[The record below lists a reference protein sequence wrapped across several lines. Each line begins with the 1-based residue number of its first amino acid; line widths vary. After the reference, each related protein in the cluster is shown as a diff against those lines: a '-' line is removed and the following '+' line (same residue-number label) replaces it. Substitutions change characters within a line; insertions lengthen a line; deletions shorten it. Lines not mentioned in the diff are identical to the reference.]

1 MDMLTSYGHD
11 KKSPILFF
19 MILAWFSRFKNAVF
33 LLFKVNTFSYEIAC
47 SIVQLTSIL

>member
-1 MDMLTSYGHD
+1 MVMLED
-11 KKSPILFF
+11 KIKSSILFF

-47 SIVQLTSIL
+47 SIDIHIVTFSLF